1 MAAESPE
8 SRLVAFGPNEW
19 LVDEIYEQFLTDRNS
34 VDPAWWEFFEGYAPT
49 DYSPLSARV
58 PEVAAPAPPEPA
70 ESPEPTSV
78 GPEPTQTAPA
88 VALTHLAPGATTLPP
103 RPGHG
108 AHAGPPTSAT
118 SRYGG
123 P

>member
-1 MAAESPE
+1 MAAQSPE

-58 PEVAAPAPPEPA
+58 VVAAPPAP
-70 ESPEPTSV
+70 SPEP
-78 GPEPTQTAPA
+78 PAPLEPITEA
-88 VALTHLAPGATTLPP
+88 
-103 RPGHG
+103 
-108 AHAGPPTSAT
+108 AT
-118 SRYGG
+118 SQPAATR
-123 P
+123 PCRRRLSS